1 LEKACD
7 NASKQ
12 PGYACLVEA
21 RRPLRGVPYVG
32 DLSFPVARRSGPDG
46 ETGELLMTELLI
58 SVILLP
64 AGGDACSVISL
75 AGEADLTTTA
85 LREGWQRR

>member
-1 LEKACD
+1 
-7 NASKQ
+7 
-12 PGYACLVEA
+12 
-21 RRPLRGVPYVG
+21 
-32 DLSFPVARRSGPDG
+32 
-46 ETGELLMTELLI
+46 MTELLI

-85 LREGWQRR
+85 LRDGLAAEVAAGKPASS